1 MSEYLLEIG
10 SGELP
15 YEEVRKIPPALKKIV
30 ENFLADELFLA
41 EKPHVET
48 YATPRRTV
56 LFIKELPAKSPDRE
70 IEIIGPPVN
79 ISYHGGVPAEPLLQ
93 FMKKTGISDHKKIYT
108 VNQKK
113 GVYAACKKK
122 IKGALLK
129 DLLAQNI
136 PLFIK
141 KIPFKKTMFWLDKEI
156 RYPRP
161 VLWITSVFDGK
172 TAAFDFGG
180 IKTSNRTY
188 LKPPLS
194 YKMRPVKIYSAQDYF
209 NIISANGIILKNTER
224 KDYIESALKDISKTA
239 GADIPEYGEDFIDE
253 IVGLTETPYALL
265 CGFDEKF
272 LSIPQELL
280 SVVMKKHQRF
290 FPLSKNGKLISNFI
304 AIADVNPIDEFKESL
319 EKNIKSGY
327 SRVLS
332 ARLADAEFFFN
343 EDTKKKPADFV
354 EETKNII
361 FYQGLGTYF
370 DKTLRIKNLG
380 LFIGE
385 ELNLGGEVLSDFK
398 TVSGL
403 LKFDLATHAVYEFPE
418 MQGIMGRIYAKA
430 AAENLHI
437 STAIQEHYYPASKAG
452 GDKKKILPSN
462 DLSALCALSDKL
474 DTVFAFVML
483 KKLPSGESD
492 PFYLRRAM
500 IGIIEIIL
508 DKKYKINLIK
518 AFDFYFKEFF
528 NDRKLNKEEL
538 KNAFI
543 NFADTRFKNFML
555 TSGYKSDEIA
565 AVLNSSVR
573 ENFYTEFI
581 KIDFLSKY
589 KENEA
594 VFELSQIYKRINN
607 ITYKFS
613 DIAVFNEEKLTLY
626 EEKQLISVFQKVSK
640 DIILPLKQNDFKTV
654 LSEMHNLV
662 MPVNAFFDGVMI
674 LAEQEE
680 IKNSRIGLLN
690 NILNLLKIFC
700 DFSSLDL

>member
-15 YEEVRKIPPALKKIV
+15 YDEVRKIPPALKNIV
-30 ENFLADELFLA
+30 ENFFADELFLA
-41 EKPHVET
+41 EKPHIET

-56 LFIKELPAKSPDRE
+56 LFIKELPVKSPDRE
-70 IEIIGPPVN
+70 MEIIGPPVN

-113 GVYAACKKK
+113 GVYTACKKK
-122 IKGALLK
+122 MKGTLLK

-136 PLFIK
+136 PLLVK

-172 TAAFDFGG
+172 TAPFDFGG
-180 IKTSNRTY
+180 IKASNRTY
-188 LKPPLS
+188 VIPPLS
-194 YKMRPVKIYSAQDYF
+194 YKKRPVKIYNAQNYF
-209 NIISANGIILKNTER
+209 NIMSSNGIIIKNTER
-224 KDYIESALKDISKTA
+224 KDYIESALKDISKIA
-239 GADIPEYGEDFIDE
+239 GADIREYGEDFIDE
-253 IVGLTETPYALL
+253 IAGLTETPYALL

-290 FPLSKNGKLISNFI
+290 FPMSKNGKLTSNFI
-304 AIADVNPIDEFKESL
+304 AIADVNPIDEIKESL

-332 ARLADAEFFFN
+332 ARLSDAEFFFS

-354 EETKNII
+354 EETKNIM
-361 FYQGLGTYF
+361 FYHGLGTYF

-385 ELNLGGEVLSDFK
+385 ELNIDGEVLSDFK
-398 TVSGL
+398 TASGL

-418 MQGIMGRIYAKA
+418 MQGVMGRIYAKA
-430 AAENLHI
+430 AGEKLRI
-437 STAIQEHYYPASKAG
+437 SAAIEEHYYPVSKTG
-452 GDKKKILPSN
+452 GDKKKIFPSN

-474 DTVFAFVML
+474 DTVLAFVML

-518 AFDFYFKEFF
+518 AFDFYFNEFF
-528 NDRKLNKEEL
+528 KDKKLNKDEL

-565 AVLNSSVR
+565 AVLSSSIR

-613 DIAVFNEEKLTLY
+613 AITVFNEEKLTLH
-626 EEKQLISVFQKVSK
+626 EEKQLVSVFKNVSK
-640 DIILPLKQNDFKTV
+640 DIVLPLAQDDFKTV
-654 LSEMHNLV
+654 LSEMHKLV
-662 MPVNAFFDGVMI
+662 TPVNVFFDGVMI

-690 NILNLLKIFC
+690 NILNLLKNFC

>member
-30 ENFLADELFLA
+30 ENFIADELFLA

-129 DLLAQNI
+129 DLLAQNM
-136 PLFIK
+136 PLLIK

-172 TAAFDFGG
+172 TAVFDFGG
-180 IKTSNRTY
+180 IKASNRTY
-188 LKPPLS
+188 VKPPLS
-194 YKMRPVKIYSAQDYF
+194 YKTRPVKIYNAQNYF

-224 KDYIESALKDISKTA
+224 KDYIESSLKGISKTA

-290 FPLSKNGKLISNFI
+290 FSLSKNGKLVSNFI
-304 AIADVNPIDEFKESL
+304 AIADVNPIDELKESL

-343 EDTKKKPADFV
+343 EDTKKKPADFI
-354 EETKNII
+354 EETKNIM

-385 ELNLGGEVLSDFK
+385 ELNIGGEVLSDFK
-398 TVSGL
+398 TASGL

-418 MQGIMGRIYAKA
+418 MQGVMGRIYAKA
-430 AAENLHI
+430 AGENLRI
-437 STAIQEHYYPASKAG
+437 STAIEEHYYPASKTG

-518 AFDFYFKEFF
+518 AFDFYFNEFF
-528 NDRKLNKEEL
+528 KDRKLNKDEL
-538 KNAFI
+538 KSAFI

-565 AVLNSSVR
+565 AVLNSLIR

-613 DIAVFNEEKLTLY
+613 GIMVFNEEKLTMH
-626 EEKQLISVFQKVSK
+626 EEKQLVSVFKKVSK
-640 DIILPLKQNDFKTV
+640 DIVLPLKQNDFKTV
-654 LSEMHNLV
+654 LSEMHKLV
-662 MPVNAFFDGVMI
+662 MPVNVFFDGVMI
-674 LAEQEE
+674 LAEKEE

-690 NILNLLKIFC
+690 NILNLLKNFC